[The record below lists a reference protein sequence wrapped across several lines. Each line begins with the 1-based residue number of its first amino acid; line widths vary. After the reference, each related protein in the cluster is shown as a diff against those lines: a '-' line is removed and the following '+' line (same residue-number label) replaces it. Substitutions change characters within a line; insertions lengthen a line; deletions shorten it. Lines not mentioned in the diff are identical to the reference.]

1 MNKEDRTDFKEEARQ
16 AEELEAQ
23 AKAQPDA
30 GTYVHKLKKP
40 FTRGGRTVE
49 ALTFDW
55 DSLTGRDYDA
65 IEGEIVRG
73 GGTLILP
80 EYTGLFLSHMAVR
93 ACTDRDEKGMRLVD
107 KDFLNA
113 LPLREYKAI
122 LGKARFFLLNGA

>member
-1 MNKEDRTDFKEEARQ
+1 MSKENRTEFQEEAEQ
-16 AEELEAQ
+16 AAELEAQ

-30 GTYVHKLKKP
+30 GAYIHKLKKP

-49 ALTFDW
+49 ELTFDW

-65 IEGEIVRG
+65 IEGEIVRA

-93 ACTDRDEKGMRLVD
+93 ACTDRDENGMRLVD
-107 KDFLNA
+107 KDFLAA

-122 LGKARFFLLNGA
+122 LGKARFFLLHQA